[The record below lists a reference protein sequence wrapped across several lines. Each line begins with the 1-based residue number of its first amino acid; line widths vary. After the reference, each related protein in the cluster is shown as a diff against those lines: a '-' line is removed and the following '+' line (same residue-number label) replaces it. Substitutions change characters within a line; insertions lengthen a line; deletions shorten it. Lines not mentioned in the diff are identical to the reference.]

1 MFTSSNSLRMM
12 PILKGMSESVSVGDI
27 VSQVR
32 QQSAEHYC
40 SHSFPSAV
48 LHSVCSP
55 SLRDD
60 VVHM

>member
-1 MFTSSNSLRMM
+1 MFTSPNSLRMM
-12 PILKGMSESVSVGDI
+12 KGMSESVSVGDI
-27 VSQVR
+27 ASQAR
-32 QQSAEHYC
+32 QQSAERYH
-40 SHSFPSAV
+40 SHRFLSDV